1 MAGPNLGRYLG
12 EGAGLKNPFRLS
24 LRMGWRADESLRH
37 QLEETEHTLLV
48 ALGEKQQH
56 TRQYMDRIIL
66 RLACQRHVHL
76 DEL

>member
-24 LRMGWRADESLRH
+24 LRMGWRAYESLRH

-48 ALGEKQQH
+48 ALGEKLQHMQQK
-56 TRQYMDRIIL
+56 MDKLTL
-66 RLACQRHVHL
+66 RLACLPTACRS
-76 DEL
+76 